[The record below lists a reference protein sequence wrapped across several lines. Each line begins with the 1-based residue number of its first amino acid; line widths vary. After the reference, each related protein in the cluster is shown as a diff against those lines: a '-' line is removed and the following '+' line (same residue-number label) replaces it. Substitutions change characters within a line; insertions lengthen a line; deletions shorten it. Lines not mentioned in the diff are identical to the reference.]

1 MIYLIISHGIL
12 HDFNALE
19 INISILTI
27 DQMAVCCMKEGQAYL
42 QKYCSGWLIDM
53 INAPY
58 TASAA
63 QNYRLAYKLCD
74 AFSYDS

>member
-42 QKYCSGWLIDM
+42 QKYCSG
-53 INAPY
+53 
-58 TASAA
+58 
-63 QNYRLAYKLCD
+63 
-74 AFSYDS
+74 